1 MKRYRQIIYFKN
13 YYFDFFDKQ
22 SEKVKDKIDYV
33 LFLITVADRI
43 PKKFFQYLEGTN
55 GLYEIRVEYQ
65 GNIFR
70 IFCCFDEGNLVV
82 LFNGFQ
88 KKSQKTPKNELDKAV
103 KIMKEYFDEQLT
115 WKQNESKKRKK

>member
-1 MKRYRQIIYFKN
+1 MKRYRQIIYFKK

-43 PKKFFQYLEGTN
+43 PKKFFQHLEGTN

>member
-22 SEKVKDKIDYV
+22 SEKLKDKIDYV

-43 PKKFFQYLEGTN
+43 PKKFFQHLEGTN

-88 KKSQKTPKNELDKAV
+88 KKSQKTPKSELDKAV

>member
-1 MKRYRQIIYFKN
+1 MERHRQIIYFKN

-22 SEKVKDKIDYV
+22 SEKLKDKIDYV

-43 PKKFFQYLEGTN
+43 PQKFFQHIEGTN

-65 GNIFR
+65 GNIYR
-70 IFCCFDEGNLVV
+70 IFCCFDQGDLVV

-88 KKSQKTPKNELDKAV
+88 KKSQKTPKSELEKAV

-115 WKQNESKKRKK
+115 WKQDESKKRKK